1 MSTWLRM
8 YCSSPNFQD
17 DVLAVALWL
26 DAALASAAV
35 SALAVRHGALRGSCF
50 PVSVLP
56 VRHGAL
62 RRPLVLRASPQ
73 PYEKQK
79 ALRREQHWHPQRC
92 AATPRR
98 SRPDAA
104 RRHGPE
110 RHDWPK
116 QSLIYPVSQPAH
128 VAAAPE
134 WPGY

>member
-79 ALRREQHWHPQRC
+79 ALRREQHW
-92 AATPRR
+92 
-98 SRPDAA
+98 
-104 RRHGPE
+104 PE

-134 WPGY
+134 WPEYAAHWRRLAAPGWVSRQL